1 MIRRPPRSTLFPY
14 TTLFRSRHVRRG
26 GARPRDADGEAA
38 RPRGGVP
45 RGSAHGAAVAG
56 RAGGALPRGGSR
68 EPVGRRGGRAR
79 HLRRAGRG
87 GGGGRGVRGGRPP
100 SVRATLLRGRRSG

>member
-1 MIRRPPRSTLFPY
+1 
-14 TTLFRSRHVRRG
+14 G
-26 GARPRDADGEAA
+26 GARTRDADGEAA

-79 HLRRAGRG
+79 HLRRAERGEVSRIARTPISEGDALAGAGCGRA
-87 GGGGRGVRGGRPP
+87 RPIFLALVRRKSPTH
-100 SVRATLLRGRRSG
+100 S